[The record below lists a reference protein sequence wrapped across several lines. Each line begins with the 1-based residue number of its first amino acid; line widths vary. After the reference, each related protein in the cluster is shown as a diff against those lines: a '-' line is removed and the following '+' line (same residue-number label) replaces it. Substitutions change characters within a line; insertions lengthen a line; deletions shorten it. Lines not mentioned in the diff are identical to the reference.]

1 MANFGHRAMRGHG
14 ERHRMERMFPSAS
27 AAPPQASAASAHVL
41 QEQTGQGALLQGQFY
56 IFLLIDEY
64 CAFAFVAFCCLL
76 PACFSCQIINRL
88 AVNDTASMAALL
100 YDCAVKWVVSAG
112 NFYFQSKV
120 HGFSRG

>member
-1 MANFGHRAMRGHG
+1 MRGHG

-27 AAPPQASAASAHVL
+27 AAPPQASAASAHVP

-64 CAFAFVAFCCLL
+64 CAFAFAFVAFCCLL
-76 PACFSCQIINRL
+76 SACFSCQIICRL

-100 YDCAVKWVVSAG
+100 YECAVKRVVSAG
-112 NFYFQSKV
+112 NFYFKSKV
-120 HGFSRG
+120 HDFSRG